1 MIVTIH
7 QPEHLPWLGFFDK
20 VARADLFVVL
30 DTVQFRK
37 DYYQNRN
44 RIRTPTGWTWITVP
58 VRRPRRVAI
67 ADLEI
72 DFDSPDRARYV
83 NLIREHYKATP
94 YFERFFPIVKEI
106 IRSNERYLSRLNVR
120 LLEFLF
126 DELDVRTPHVLAS
139 ELDLPPVT
147 GGTNVNLAICRQV
160 GAQAYL
166 SGMFGRDYLDVSAFT
181 ASGIDVAFHEFEHPV
196 YQQLHAPFLP
206 CMSALDLLFNH
217 GPASPAIFR
226 GTGVTAVKPFEHQQ

>member
-1 MIVTIH
+1 MIITIH
-7 QPEHLPWLGFFDK
+7 QPEHVPWLGFFDK
-20 VARADLFVVL
+20 VARVDLFVVL

-67 ADLEI
+67 ADVEI
-72 DFDSPDRARYV
+72 DVDSPFRARYA
-83 NLIREHYKATP
+83 NLVREHYGATA
-94 YFERFFPIVKEI
+94 YFERFFPFVREVT
-106 IRSNERYLSRLNVR
+106 RSTERHLSHLNLR

-126 DELDVRTPHVLAS
+126 GELNVRTPHVLAS
-139 ELDLPPVT
+139 ELALPPVT
-147 GGTNVNLAICRQV
+147 GGSNVNLTICRQV

-166 SGMFGRDYLDVSAFT
+166 AGMSGRDYLDISAFA
-181 ASGIDVAFHEFEHPV
+181 ASGIDVMFHEFEHPV
-196 YQQLHAPFLP
+196 YQQPHSPFLP

-226 GTGVTAVKPFEHQQ
+226 GTGVATIKPFGPQQ